1 MLARHV
7 HPHGLE
13 NLARRAIV
21 GAGVHEAG
29 TAHGGGDAP
38 QRLHAGEALASGGER
53 HVAQQSS
60 RLGRHAPMRC
70 IHFDARKVVAQQYD
84 DAADAAVAHQQI
96 GAVAHNRHGH
106 AARVASVQHAH
117 EGIRRARRDQHVG
130 RSADLERG
138 VLAHGL
144 GHKDVVLA
152 RNLRQNAQHLFAHV
166 LMLVHRDTS
175 PV

>member
-1 MLARHV
+1 
-7 HPHGLE
+7 
-13 NLARRAIV
+13 
-21 GAGVHEAG
+21 
-29 TAHGGGDAP
+29 
-38 QRLHAGEALASGGER
+38 
-53 HVAQQSS
+53 
-60 RLGRHAPMRC
+60 MRC

-144 GHKDVVLA
+144 GHKDVVLT
-152 RNLRQNAQHLFAHV
+152 RNLRQNAQHLFAHI